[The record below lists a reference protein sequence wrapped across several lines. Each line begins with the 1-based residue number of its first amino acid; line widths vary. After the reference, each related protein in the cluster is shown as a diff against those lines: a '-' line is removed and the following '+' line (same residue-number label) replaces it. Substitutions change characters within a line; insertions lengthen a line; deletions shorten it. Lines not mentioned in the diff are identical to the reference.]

1 MRCRIRVAT
10 AVILLTVVSAVR
22 ADDTEIISTFDVDLE
37 RWRAEGGE
45 LAHRALD
52 DDGGYIEITDTASR
66 HSMAVVSPERFVGKG
81 QEPKTSS
88 RSDGVERNIR
98 FESRRLALIYQWP
111 GSIQYITQ
119 DHLQEWGVTF
129 AKAVEAARSNLAQ
142 RQRPFEPS
150 TRTR

>member
-1 MRCRIRVAT
+1 
-10 AVILLTVVSAVR
+10 
-22 ADDTEIISTFDVDLE
+22 VD
-37 RWRAEGGE
+37 
-45 LAHRALD
+45 
-52 DDGGYIEITDTASR
+52 
-66 HSMAVVSPERFVGKG
+66 PKG

-129 AKAVEAARSNLAQ
+129 AEAVEAARGNLAQ

-150 TRTR
+150 TAQGLHISRTDDSLGASGLLLLDAIRGLKVSGNVVATVPNQSMLLVAGSEDSAALAAMAKMTEKGLRQRP